1 MKVSLHTTADPA
13 AAHAAAF
20 LPWLKNAAGAAWR
33 DRRSTA
39 VLIPFRSDAYFL
51 KALALSSGLD
61 LLGVHFLTPGEL
73 RDRLA
78 RQLGVAARVP
88 LREHLHLLLAIAA
101 ERIAKRQGH
110 ATTSSVAAAPDHL
123 LKAIDLLNAGGWKF
137 AQAGPAPLRPVVAE
151 FERLVASAGFQL
163 MHNADRALLA
173 GARAVP
179 PTFAAL
185 FVTGFNSLHWPLW
198 PLLAAAVQS
207 AECASVCLTE
217 PRTEAETLDA
227 TWIGTWE
234 ENFGAAEP
242 LAADASPRPFVEV
255 LQLPESKSEI
265 ARRQSKPARAVEF
278 LVGFNTAEQAQAIV
292 AKALH
297 FLADPACERLGI
309 LFPAAGALSRR
320 TAELLAE
327 HDVPHNDGLAHHAPG
342 PLEDPAW
349 PAWLELQESPRIPSV
364 LRFLRAHPTP
374 EKFFDGLP
382 LTEIEDALPR
392 VFNDLLIDDLA
403 VVAEYLARHPR
414 SRHAD
419 KLSAGLRA
427 LPFLPESASVAE
439 FIEASGS
446 IFRQLGWPER
456 DEELRR
462 LADDWSSLPQ
472 VVVARPAWLRWLRET
487 LVSWRA
493 ERADGG
499 NHPYSRVHL
508 LPYAQAESQSWS
520 HLIVAGL
527 NEGQWPPTH
536 EEAGF
541 LGEEEI
547 DALNLRVRTL
557 NTRVVR
563 QGRQGEGHSTVQP
576 GHALCLGPAQR
587 RELALRSF
595 LNTIESASI
604 AVAATASLYDE
615 SAPDRRLNPGDLFTR
630 LYFCARGQAVS
641 EDAMSALRTETA
653 RWLTAGG
660 LQKTIAIDPLAGQQT
675 RLAFDA
681 RRNAA
686 QPFGEYEF
694 ALRTPL
700 SKPLRLA
707 ATQWESAFA
716 SPALVWMNRLLGV
729 AGRDAGDETPWSL
742 ATGQWVHHWLHA
754 ISGAPEPGAFA
765 PLPASSELHTR
776 VRHRAETFRDRVLA
790 VLANGGRVLPDWW
803 LSTWQQALHLAGQL
817 AQRVAEV
824 EGRTHLATEWKL
836 RDTAIALGNG
846 AELHVNGR
854 LDLIL
859 AAAQPGAA
867 PLPDDA
873 WIVDYKTGNRN
884 PLSLKKLGIGDGLQ
898 LALYALALHQLGARA
913 VGVSLLT
920 PDLTLTKAQL
930 TLADLE
936 AQNRLWKGLHAMQES
951 GVFGMRG
958 GLRDEFAF
966 RGDYPLA
973 TLAIDPEVLA
983 EKWALTHPEFAGDTG
998 EEPA

>member
-13 AAHAAAF
+13 AAHAAVF
-20 LPWLKNAAGAAWR
+20 LPWLEKSAAAAWR
-33 DRRSTA
+33 DRRPTA
-39 VLIPFRSDAYFL
+39 VLVPFRTDAYFL
-51 KALALSSGLD
+51 KARALSAGLN
-61 LLGVHFLTPGEL
+61 LIGVHFLTPGEL

-78 RQLGVAARVP
+78 RHLGVAARVP
-88 LREHLHLLLAIAA
+88 LRERLHLLLAIAA
-101 ERIAKRQGH
+101 ARIAERH
-110 ATTSSVAAAPDHL
+110 DNAATASVAAAPDHL

-137 AQAGPAPLRPVVAE
+137 AEAGPAPLRPVVAE

-163 MHNADRALLA
+163 MHDADRDLLA
-173 GARAVP
+173 QARAAAP
-179 PTFAAL
+179 AFASL
-185 FVTGFNSLHWPLW
+185 FVTGFSGLHWPLW
-198 PLLAAAVQS
+198 PLLAAAVHS
-207 AECASVCLTE
+207 AESASVCLTD
-217 PRTEAETLDA
+217 PRTEAEALDA

-234 ENFGAAEP
+234 ETFGAAEP
-242 LAADASPRPFVEV
+242 LAADAGPRPFVEV
-255 LQLPESKSEI
+255 LQLPETKSEI
-265 ARRQSKPARAVEF
+265 ARRQSEPANGVEF
-278 LVGFNTAEQAQAIV
+278 LVGFNTAEQARAIV

-327 HDVPHNDGLAHHAPG
+327 HAVPHNDGLAHHAPG

-349 PAWLELQESPRIPSV
+349 PAWLDLQENPRIPSV

-374 EKFFDGLP
+374 ENFFSGLP
-382 LTEIEDALPR
+382 LAEIEDALPR

-419 KLSAGLRA
+419 KLGAGLRA
-427 LPFLPESASVAE
+427 LRFLPESASLAQ
-439 FIEASGS
+439 FIAASDS
-446 IFRQLGWPER
+446 IFRELGWPAR
-456 DEELRR
+456 AEELRR
-462 LADDWSSLPQ
+462 LADDWSRLSK
-472 VVVARPAWLRWLRET
+472 VVAPRAAWLRWLRET

-493 ERADGG
+493 ERAEGG

-536 EEAGF
+536 EETGF

-547 DALNLRVRTL
+547 DALNRRVRAL
-557 NTRVVR
+557 NTRAVR
-563 QGRQGEGHSTVQP
+563 QGRQGEGHSTVEP

-595 LNTIESASI
+595 LNTIESTTV
-604 AVAATASLYDE
+604 AVAATASLYEE
-615 SAPDRRLNPGDLFTR
+615 STPDRRLNPSDFFTR

-641 EDAMSALRTETA
+641 EDAMGALRTETS

-660 LQKTIAIDPLAGQQT
+660 LFQTIAIDPLTGQQT
-675 RLAFDA
+675 RVAFDA
-681 RRNAA
+681 RRDAKR
-686 QPFGEYEF
+686 PFGEYEF
-694 ALRTPL
+694 ALRAPL
-700 SKPLRLA
+700 PKPLRLT

-754 ISGAPEPGAFA
+754 ISGSPEPGAFA
-765 PLPASSELHTR
+765 PLPASPELHAR

-790 VLANGGRVLPDWW
+790 VLEKSGRAMPDWW
-803 LSTWQQALHLAGQL
+803 LSTWQQALHLAEQL

-824 EGRTHLATEWKL
+824 EGRTHVATEWKL
-836 RDTAIALGNG
+836 RDTAITLGNG

-859 AAAQPGAA
+859 AAAPPGTS

-873 WIVDYKTGNRN
+873 WIVDYKTGNRS
-884 PLSLKKLGIGDGLQ
+884 PLSVKKLWLGDGLQ
-898 LALYALALHQLGARA
+898 LALYALALHQLGARGI
-913 VGVSLLT
+913 GVSLLT
-920 PDLTLTKAQL
+920 PDLTLAKAQL

-936 AQNRLWKGLHAMQES
+936 AQERLWQGLHAMQES

-958 GLRDEFAF
+958 ALRDEFSY

-983 EKWALTHPEFAGDTG
+983 EKWTQSHPAFAGDTG
-998 EEPA
+998 EESA